1 MRVATATILRVE
13 PPTGLSAMPMPL
25 RWGVAPVRAE
35 TDGRSRLVIEAG
47 AKTDIFVDPS
57 GEGKRLNAPR
67 LFGPTPP
74 GDLMFS
80 ARVEVDFTA
89 RYDAGVLLVWADEQ
103 RWAKLCFEYSPGGEP
118 MIVSVVTRRSSDDAN
133 AFVVAG
139 RTAWLRISR
148 LGRAFAFHA
157 STDGARWLFVRYF
170 DLGAE
175 SVLIGFEAQS
185 PRGAG
190 CIATFDEISFRSARL
205 PQLRDGS

>member
-1 MRVATATILRVE
+1 ME

-25 RWGVAPVRAE
+25 RWDIAPVRAE
-35 TDGRSRLVIEAG
+35 TDGRSRLLIEAG
-47 AKTDIFVDPS
+47 PQTDIFVDPA
-57 GEGKRLNAPR
+57 GDGKRLNAPR
-67 LFGPTPP
+67 LFGPAPP

-80 ARVEVDFTA
+80 ARVEVAFAT

-103 RWAKLCFEYSPGGEP
+103 RWAKLCFEYSPDGEP

-139 RTAWLRISR
+139 PTAWLRISR

-157 STDGARWLFVRYF
+157 STDGDRWVLVRYF

-175 SVLIGFEAQS
+175 SVLVGFEAQS
-185 PRGAG
+185 PHGAG
-190 CIATFDEISFRSARL
+190 CTATFDEVSFRSARL
-205 PQLRDGS
+205 ANLRDGS